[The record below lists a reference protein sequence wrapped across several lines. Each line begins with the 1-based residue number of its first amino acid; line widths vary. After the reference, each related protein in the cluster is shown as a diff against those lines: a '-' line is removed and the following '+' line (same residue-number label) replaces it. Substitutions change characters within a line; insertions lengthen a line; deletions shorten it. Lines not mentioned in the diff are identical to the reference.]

1 MLFFMLVMLVMLSNV
16 CVWLAQQVR
25 KLMLLAVNSSFT
37 EPVGKESSPEPQ
49 AIVQLITGQ
58 AVSPALAITLIH
70 FDHRLRDGMP
80 DRHKFIL
87 CPIGAKRERSTLHCL
102 SSADHKDF
110 FKLLQNAGRIT
121 PLFDTDGKQI
131 NLLDQ
136 EKFCHHTSESP
147 LFNDVTAYLFF
158 HVLAKGPRMLDVF
171 VGDIFR
177 RDNGT
182 HDMSKVFEK
191 RVTTPTGESG
201 EHVVGPRMMALLD
214 FYLATSIFGGIP
226 AAQDHR
232 PFFEL
237 RAKQYGALTG
247 LNGMRDMRK
256 ELQLVL
262 EGYIDRFPHILVQ
275 VRRSSFRKSG
285 ASIDSGRVVE
295 LTAEEL
301 REFAS
306 GPAGGASPAQLSA
319 GAHASAMGASEGD
332 AARPAVTG
340 GEGGHPNTRGGVGG
354 SAHSAS
360 GSA

>member
-1 MLFFMLVMLVMLSNV
+1 MPPLYLFFMLVMLVMLSNV

-25 KLMLLAVNSSFT
+25 KLMRSAVNSIFT
-37 EPVGKESSPEPQ
+37 EPVSKGSSPELQ
-49 AIVQLITGQ
+49 SIVQLITGQ
-58 AVSPALAITLIH
+58 AISSAVAITLIH
-70 FDHRLRDGMP
+70 FDHRLRDGIP
-80 DRHKFIL
+80 DRHKFVL
-87 CPIGAKRERSTLHCL
+87 GPGGAKKERSTLHGL
-102 SSADHKDF
+102 STADQKDF

-136 EKFCHHTSESP
+136 DKYCHHTAESP
-147 LFNDVTAYLFF
+147 LFNDITAFLFF
-158 HVLAKGPRMLDVF
+158 HVFAKGPRMLELF

-191 RVTTPTGESG
+191 RVTTPTGELG
-201 EHVVGPRMMALLD
+201 EHIVGPRMMALLD
-214 FYLATSIFGGIP
+214 FYLATSIYGGIP

-237 RAKQYGALTG
+237 RARQYGALNG

-275 VRRSSFRKSG
+275 VRRSRKSG
-285 ASIDSGRVVE
+285 ASIDSGHVVD

-306 GPAGGASPAQLSA
+306 GPAGGARPAQSA
-319 GAHASAMGASEGD
+319 PGAHASGMGAD
-332 AARPAVTG
+332 
-340 GEGGHPNTRGGVGG
+340 EGGAAGSAVAGGTGGVGG
-354 SAHSAS
+354 SAPQASAA

>member
-1 MLFFMLVMLVMLSNV
+1 MPPLYLFFMLVMLVMLSNV

-25 KLMLLAVNSSFT
+25 KLMRSAVNSIFT
-37 EPVGKESSPEPQ
+37 EPVSKGSSPELQ
-49 AIVQLITGQ
+49 SIVQLITGQ
-58 AVSPALAITLIH
+58 AISSAVAITLIH

-87 CPIGAKRERSTLHCL
+87 CPIGAKRERSTLHGL

-136 EKFCHHTSESP
+136 DKYCHHTAESP
-147 LFNDVTAYLFF
+147 LFNDITAFLFF
-158 HVLAKGPRMLDVF
+158 HVFAKGPRMLELF

-191 RVTTPTGESG
+191 RVTTPTGELG
-201 EHVVGPRMMALLD
+201 EHIVGPRMMALLD
-214 FYLATSIFGGIP
+214 FYLATSIYGGIP

-275 VRRSSFRKSG
+275 VRRSRKSG
-285 ASIDSGRVVE
+285 ASIDSGHVVD

-306 GPAGGASPAQLSA
+306 GPAGGARPAQSA
-319 GAHASAMGASEGD
+319 PGAHASGMGAD
-332 AARPAVTG
+332 
-340 GEGGHPNTRGGVGG
+340 EGGAAGSAVAGGTGGVGG
-354 SAHSAS
+354 SAPQASAA